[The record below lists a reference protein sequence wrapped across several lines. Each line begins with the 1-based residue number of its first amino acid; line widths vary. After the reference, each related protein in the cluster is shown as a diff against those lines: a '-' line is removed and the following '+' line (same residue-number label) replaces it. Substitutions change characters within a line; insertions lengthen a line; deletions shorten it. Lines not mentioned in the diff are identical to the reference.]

1 VQVRDEIGFDK
12 WLRYFQNG
20 GLEEIFSGAAEVSGE
35 DKSAK
40 KQKKSA
46 ASAVVDPKVDIVLI
60 EDDDTFASHH
70 LADILNSAFSS
81 KKDLKDKLLAMQSK
95 HEVFKGV
102 KRSKKEKDAT
112 GASKDVSF
120 TNMQICEKISK
131 CRPDAVETAAE
142 LLSWLKVSAIKCDAA
157 GIDVLL
163 CVEYELEF

>member
-1 VQVRDEIGFDK
+1 
-12 WLRYFQNG
+12 
-20 GLEEIFSGAAEVSGE
+20 
-35 DKSAK
+35 
-40 KQKKSA
+40 
-46 ASAVVDPKVDIVLI
+46 VDPKVDIVVI

-70 LADILNSAFSS
+70 LADILNSASSS
-81 KKDLKDKLLAMQSK
+81 KRDLKDKLLAMQSK

-131 CRPDAVETAAE
+131 CRPDAVKTAAE

-157 GIDVLL
+157 GVDVVL
-163 CVEYELEF
+163 CVEYELEFQKSCFDVRCACTCKQQTLIPYYFFEWECRRTGF